1 MKTTA
6 QCPHCHELNAVA
18 PSTIGRYVTC
28 EKCRCKFWVYVPP
41 LAEGAVRES
50 LVEQPSVGSAA
61 AREHRPDSPGMIRQE
76 SLLAT
81 IHDDLLTLRRQ
92 ITIACLIFIAGCA
105 AVITTLL
112 LR

>member
-1 MKTTA
+1 MTTTA
-6 QCPHCHELNAVA
+6 QCPHCHELNTVA

-28 EKCRCKFWVYVPP
+28 EKCKCKFWVYVPP
-41 LAEGAVRES
+41 LEEGAAKGS
-50 LVEQPSVGSAA
+50 LVEPPSAA
-61 AREHRPDSPGMIRQE
+61 ASLGHHHHGDSPGMIRQE

-81 IHDDLLTLRRQ
+81 IHDDLLSLRRQ
-92 ITIACLIFIAGCA
+92 IAIACLIFVAGCA